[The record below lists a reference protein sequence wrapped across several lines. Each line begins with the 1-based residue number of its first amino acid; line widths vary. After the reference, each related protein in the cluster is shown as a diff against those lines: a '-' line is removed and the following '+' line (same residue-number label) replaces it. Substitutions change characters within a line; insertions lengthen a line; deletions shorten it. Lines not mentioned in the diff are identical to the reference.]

1 MSQPARYVSHV
12 EDKVDEIIINIDE
25 WYEGI
30 GTKTYIDGFVK
41 MVTDNAFNKAKVDS
55 EEYGIPYGMFRTQ
68 ILKRFATKIIE
79 EISE

>member
-1 MSQPARYVSHV
+1 MSQPAKYMSHV
-12 EDKVDEIIINIDE
+12 EDKVDEIIINIDK

-30 GTKTYIDGFVK
+30 GTKTYIEGFIK
-41 MVTDNAFNKAKVDS
+41 MITEQAFDKAKVDS